1 MIRPATPD
9 DARAVQAIYAP
20 IVRDTTISFEL
31 EPPTVDEI
39 RERITKTLRNLPWL
53 VSTDELDVIDG
64 YVYASRF
71 RDRAAY
77 QWSVEVTAYVREDA
91 RGRGV
96 GKRLYEALFVELA
109 RLGYFQAVAG
119 IALPNE
125 ASIALHEAVGFVHIG
140 TYRHVGYKF
149 GAWCDVG
156 WWQRPL
162 RPLSEPMPPA
172 TFLGA
177 AS

>member
-1 MIRPATPD
+1 MARQIRVVTRA
-9 DARAVQAIYAP
+9 DADQIQAIYAP

-31 EPPTVDEI
+31 EPPTVDEM
-39 RERITKTLRNLPWL
+39 RERIAKTWHQLPWL
-53 VSTDELDVIDG
+53 VSTDGRGAIDG

-109 RLGYFQAVAG
+109 RLGYFQALAG
-119 IALPNE
+119 IAL
-125 ASIALHEAVGFVHIG
+125 HQAVGFVHIG
-140 TYRHVGYKF
+140 TYRQVGYKF

-162 RPLSEPMPPA
+162 RPLCEPMPPA
-172 TFLGA
+172 PFRA
-177 AS
+177 APTS